1 MKSVFKVGSRANI
14 HLTSD
19 KRVFG
24 EIVSTTD
31 EFVEVLEKRKDRP
44 TPSIV
49 YINYSNI
56 TCVYPEEEIAEVAT
70 APETELKVESS
81 PGGAEPGTP
90 PPPGGGGPG
99 IPPAP
104 GGGGPG
110 TPTAPGGGGPGT
122 VPPPGGPVAPPPI
135 HQS

>member
-1 MKSVFKVGSRANI
+1 MYKICKNLQKFAKTAKRINHMNGANTVVRNCQNSVNGVENKVAA
-14 HLTSD
+14 D
-19 KRVFG
+19 
-24 EIVSTTD
+24 
-31 EFVEVLEKRKDRP
+31 
-44 TPSIV
+44 
-49 YINYSNI
+49 NYSNI